1 MVMKRDAAVITGA
14 SSGIGRA
21 LTLALARSGVHV
33 VGAARRRDKLE
44 ELENETPN
52 IVGVAADLSVL
63 EGRELLRQT
72 LERERLRVRYLVHAI
87 GTVDPVS
94 PLAQISVQAWREAQA
109 VNVEAPLFTTIT
121 LLPLFFDRTRILF
134 VGSASSDR
142 PRKGWGAYCCGKSAL
157 LMAYRC
163 LREEWEKERIAIC
176 SAKPGPVNTA
186 IFEKGSQADREI
198 FPDGDLFD
206 ELKKSGQVASPD
218 TVALFLKWLLLECPR
233 EEFGQREWDIRERSH
248 HPFWLQGELYP
259 DVGDGTR

>member
-1 MVMKRDAAVITGA
+1 MKRDVAVITGA

-21 LTLALARSGVHV
+21 LALALAGTGVQV
-33 VGAARRRDKLE
+33 MGVARRRDKLA
-44 ELENETPN
+44 ELENETRN

-63 EGRELLRQT
+63 EGREVLRQT
-72 LERERLRVRYLVHAI
+72 LERERARVRYLVHAI

-109 VNVEAPLFTTIT
+109 VNVEAPLFTTIA
-121 LLPLFFDRTRILF
+121 LLPLFFDQTRILF

-163 LREEWEKERIAIC
+163 LREEWEGERIAIC

-186 IFEKGSQADREI
+186 IFEKGSQADREMI
-198 FPDGDLFD
+198 RCWSSTRLSPSCRSPAEVRGAS
-206 ELKKSGQVASPD
+206 SGVAESCGSRSASRWKPASD
-218 TVALFLKWLLLECPR
+218 WRSRSGTAVAR
-233 EEFGQREWDIRERSH
+233 
-248 HPFWLQGELYP
+248 
-259 DVGDGTR
+259 